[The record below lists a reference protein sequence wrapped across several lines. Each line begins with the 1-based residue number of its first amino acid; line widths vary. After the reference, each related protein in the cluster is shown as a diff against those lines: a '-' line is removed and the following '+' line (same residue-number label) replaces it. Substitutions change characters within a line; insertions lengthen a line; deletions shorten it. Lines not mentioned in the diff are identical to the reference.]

1 MTQPAETPS
10 SMIVPTGP
18 FTSMMPFTPTLPSLL
33 AEEVQDAL
41 TEYLTTTYALGDQ
54 DTRDELGRFLRDQH
68 TGIFRGPYYRLRL
81 PFRSAPA
88 GWRNPLGWLPDG
100 FVPHAHQAAAF
111 DRLTSLGHEPQPTLV
126 TTGTGSG
133 KTESFLLPLLDHARR
148 AAAEGAPGI
157 TALVLYPMN
166 ALVTDQARR
175 IADYVASSPELS
187 DVRVGLYIGGN
198 GRNRTMGTD
207 HIIDKREEL
216 QARPPQILLTNYKML
231 DLLLLD
237 PRHKGLWAGAAESL
251 QYLVLDEFHTYDGAQ
266 GSDVAMLLRRL
277 GLALGIEEEGRPLGR
292 VTPVATSATLGD
304 AGDTA
309 PMRDLARTV
318 FGGAFPPDCV
328 ITESRRTPEEFL
340 PPDDEGS
347 HDLVPPRP
355 EALADLPAPESER
368 PESWVPL
375 VRCVFGERAPEVMTG
390 GLPDPVLVGRLLT
403 KHPVTRLL
411 LEAMGTHPAAPDAVL
426 RTLQVRTLNLFPWYS
441 DDPVV
446 QTRNIRALGRL
457 LALYSF
463 ARVQTSRGLRPFLE
477 VQVQLWV
484 RDVSHLLRVVDESPR
499 FNWEVGASRD
509 PERKY
514 LPAAYCRA
522 CGASGWM
529 SMVQEASDA
538 LEAGAGEIWKTAL
551 DPRRRTRIRVLMTG
565 GEASDCRYL
574 DPDTLEQLGP
584 ATSEQDREEKRLI
597 RVHTPLTGDDAR
609 RETCPACGSRDSV
622 RFVGTSAATLLS
634 VCLTQEFGSTHL
646 PGTEK
651 KTLVFTDSVQDAAH
665 RAAFIEARAFTFN
678 LRGALVRKLG
688 ELGGSATLADLAD
701 SLGRG
706 EAGQGRLPDEDLY
719 LVTPPDFTR
728 RRNLSGTWLS
738 PDRGGAKHKRLA
750 ERLVQEAHL
759 EAGLNSR
766 IGRTLLMTGTWS
778 LDLDVDVQDLAG
790 EMAEAH
796 RNSQGFLPGSNTGER
811 TGTQAYAVWIFGV
824 LSHLREAG
832 GISHSYLGRLRQGN
846 LSRWFVGGGARGT
859 DMRRFGPGRP
869 APGFLS
875 TGRATQDGGRET
887 DEIPLSGTTRTW
899 LGDWTRKCLSD
910 SGTGVG
916 RLLGDLTE
924 ACTRRGV
931 LDRVSMKNGG
941 VNFGLVP
948 DKVLVSLEEPVRL
961 ACSDCDHVEIVAPGR
976 VALWEGAPCPR
987 MRCTGTLSVAT
998 EARPEGT
1005 FYHEL
1010 YRQGIRRI
1018 IAREHTALLEREE
1031 REDLERSFIQHTS
1044 PIDPNV
1050 LACTPTL
1057 ELGVDIGDLSTV
1069 ALASV
1074 PRTSANYLQRVG
1086 RAGRSDGNAFV
1097 LTAAHVRPSTEQRF
1111 ADPLDLIDGQVRP
1124 PAAYLRATELVRRQF
1139 LASVLDR
1146 ASRTGELGAAPGLY
1160 PELMRQGLE
1169 EGTWLRRLVDL
1180 VRADGPALVDE
1191 FLSAFP
1197 PEARDS
1203 RASLLAYASDELEG
1217 QCQDLIDRWQAK
1229 RRTLRA
1235 RIDEVSQTV
1244 KDLEARGH
1252 LDDSEKNDL
1261 DRCRGEVRGL
1271 VLQSERHNG
1280 TSRSQDPEELFTS
1293 MAREGLLPA
1302 YNLVDDGTDLEAHLW
1317 WRAEDDSTTAK
1328 PEALDLTY
1336 SRPAEAA
1343 LTELAPGSWFYAGGR
1358 RLLVDAVERGI
1369 IGDDAPAMRAICPE
1383 CGWLGD
1389 LTDACPH
1396 CGSVG
1401 VAEVGQHAV
1410 TMPLKSVSSQ
1420 ANLDDTTISD
1430 QQEERAYTRYLMATS
1445 IEAEEVTRAWR
1456 STRTTFGAEMLGRAM
1471 IRRYNLGRP
1480 ASGGRRIRIAGAEYA
1495 APGFEVCA
1503 GCGVVREREVAED
1516 RVRHRGYCP
1525 SRRGTAVEYQ
1535 TMFFT
1540 HTLQT
1545 QAVRILLPEL
1555 AATDDDER
1563 VAFQAALQLGVRE
1576 DFGGDPHHLTV
1587 YSSVETREEGRRA
1600 YLVLADSVPGGTG
1613 YLDRYADPAALREIL
1628 EKARTV
1634 LETCPCNETAQD
1646 GCHHCV
1652 LGVVGDADLGSASRD
1667 RSLSAITALLDDW
1680 ETEDVDSLDDVEVS
1694 SRPESVLE
1702 VHFMDYLQQW
1712 TEAHRG
1718 RFTRARGVGGYRN
1731 GHLTIE
1737 VDGQVRTWD
1746 VRAQQH
1752 AGDGSLRT
1760 MPDYRLSRPDAPGG
1774 STIEVYLDGQRYH
1787 ADIGDTNRTAD
1798 DARKRARLRAD
1809 RKLVWSLSW
1818 DDVESALVRLTNP
1831 AKAADGVWLPAETR
1845 AKVAAALPDDAG
1857 KVSALAGGPLELLTT
1872 VLADPDSSFWGRSAL
1887 ALAKVL
1893 MMTGRGASSARPI
1906 PVAHSRV
1913 QAMVDA
1919 MVRETLGFDAVPVP
1933 RGTIADSMVAST
1945 QGPTGLPVWVLSGVV
1960 PAEIDDHL
1968 GILTI
1973 LDDRDGVSGGE
1984 DHLAQWQDWLRLS
1997 NILQMLVVTPDG
2009 GGHTGRY
2016 FGAWTAKSLADFENQ
2031 DLPLTHLGE
2040 EPVLVLAGVGHP
2052 EQGSPAEPVPVPAPA
2067 PGAVP
2072 TAEGAPGG
2080 AGPSSS
2086 MREPDPAWD
2095 EALEWCVA
2103 SMRPTLEDIRA
2114 AGLPAPVVG
2123 EELESGETFFPIEA
2137 QWDAGGALVALSPEP
2152 DTERD
2157 AALVAAGFTV
2167 LDLGMGVER
2176 VIAALAGEG
2185 ADR

>member
-1 MTQPAETPS
+1 MTQPTEPPS
-10 SMIVPTGP
+10 SEFVPT
-18 FTSMMPFTPTLPSLL
+18 TLSMPTLPFTPTLPSLL

-54 DTRDELGRFLRDQH
+54 DTREQLGRFLRDPE

-81 PFRSAPA
+81 PFRAAPA
-88 GWRNPLGWLPDG
+88 EWRNPLGWLPDG

-111 DRLTSLGHEPQPTLV
+111 ERLTSLGHEPQPTLV

-157 TALVLYPMN
+157 TALVMYPMN

-175 IADYVASSPELS
+175 IAQYVASSPELS
-187 DVRVGLYIGGN
+187 DIRVGLYIGGN
-198 GRNRTMGTD
+198 GRNRAMSAD
-207 HIIDKREEL
+207 HVIDHREEL
-216 QARPPQILLTNYKML
+216 RSHPPQILLTNYKML

-237 PRHKGLWAGAAESL
+237 PRHRGLWAGAAESL

-277 GLALGIEEEGRPLGR
+277 GLALGIAEEGRPLGR
-292 VTPVATSATLGD
+292 ITPVATSATLGD

-309 PMRDLARTV
+309 PMRELARTV
-318 FGGAFPPDCV
+318 FGCDFPPDCV
-328 ITESRRTPEEFL
+328 ITERRRTPEEFL

-355 EALADLPAPESER
+355 EALADLPAPESEV

-375 VRCVFGERAPEVMTG
+375 VQCVFGGRAPEAMTDG
-390 GLPDPVLVGRLLT
+390 RPDPVLVGRLLA
-403 KHPVTRLL
+403 KHPMTRLL
-411 LEAMGTHPAAPDAVL
+411 LEAIGTHPAAPDTVL

-441 DDPVV
+441 DDPAA
-446 QTRNIRALGRL
+446 QARNIQALDRL

-463 ARVQTSRGLRPFLE
+463 ARVQTPRGLRSFLE

-484 RDVSHLLRVVDESPR
+484 RDVSHLLRAVDESPQ
-499 FNWEVGASRD
+499 FSWEVGAARE
-509 PERKY
+509 PETHF

-529 SMVQEASDA
+529 SMVQEASDS
-538 LEAGAGEIWKTAL
+538 LEAGAGEIWRSAL
-551 DPRRRTRIRVLMTG
+551 DPRGRSRIRVLMTG
-565 GEASDCRYL
+565 GETSDCRYL
-574 DPDTLEQLGP
+574 DADTLELFGP
-584 ATSEQDREEKRLI
+584 STPAREREEKHLV
-597 RVHTPLTGDDAR
+597 RVHVPVTGDDAK

-646 PGTEK
+646 PRGEK

-688 ELGGSATLADLAD
+688 ELGGAATLTDLAD

-706 EAGQGRLPDEDLY
+706 EADKGRLPDEDLY
-719 LVTPPDFTR
+719 LVTPPDFIR
-728 RRNLSGTWLS
+728 RRNWDGEWLAR
-738 PDRGGAKHKRLA
+738 DRGGSRHKKLA

-778 LDLDVDVQDLAG
+778 LDLDVDVRELAE

-796 RNSQGFLPGSNTGER
+796 RNSQGFLPDSNTGER
-811 TGTQAYAVWIFGV
+811 TGTRAYAVWIYGV

-832 GISHSYLGRLRQGN
+832 GISHGYLTRLRQGN
-846 LSRWFVGGGARGT
+846 LARWHVGGGARGT

-875 TGRATQDGGRET
+875 AGRVAQDGGRET
-887 DEIPLSGTTRTW
+887 DEIPLSGTARTW
-899 LGDWTRKCLSD
+899 LGDWTRKCLAD
-910 SGTGVG
+910 TGAGVG
-916 RLLGDLTE
+916 RLLGDLAE
-924 ACTRRGV
+924 ACTRRGL
-931 LDRVSMKNGG
+931 LDRVSMRNGG
-941 VNFGLVP
+941 VNFGLLP
-948 DKVLVSLEEPVRL
+948 DRIVVSLEEPVRL
-961 ACSDCDHVEIVAPGR
+961 ACSDCDHVEIAAPGR

-987 MRCTGTLSVAT
+987 MRCEGTLSIAT
-998 EARPEGT
+998 EARPEGR
-1005 FYHEL
+1005 FYRQL

-1044 PIDPNV
+1044 PVDPNV

-1069 ALASV
+1069 ALASL

-1097 LTAAHVRPSTEQRF
+1097 LTAVHVRPSTEQRF
-1111 ADPLDLIDGQVRP
+1111 ENPLDLIDGPVRP

-1146 ASRTGELGAAPGLY
+1146 ASRTGELGTAPGLY

-1169 EGTWLRRLVDL
+1169 EGTWMRRLVDL
-1180 VRADGPALVDE
+1180 VRADGPALVDG

-1203 RASLLAYASDELEG
+1203 RASLLTYASDELEG

-1235 RIDEVSQTV
+1235 RIDEVSRTV
-1244 KDLEARGH
+1244 KDLEDRGH

-1293 MAREGLLPA
+1293 MAREGLLPT

-1336 SRPAEAA
+1336 SRPAETA

-1358 RLLVDAVERGI
+1358 RLQVDAVERGI
-1369 IGDDAPAMRAICPE
+1369 IGDDAPTMRAICPE

-1410 TMPLKSVSSQ
+1410 TMPLKAVSSQ

-1430 QQEERAYTRYLMATS
+1430 QQDERVRTRYLTATS
-1445 IEAEEVTRAWR
+1445 VVAEDVTRAWR
-1456 STRTTFGAEMLGRAM
+1456 STRTTFGAEMLARAT

-1480 ASGGRRIRIAGAEYA
+1480 ASGGRRVRIAGAEYS

-1503 GCGVVREREVAED
+1503 GCGVVREREEAED

-1525 SRRGTAVEYQ
+1525 SRRGVETDYD
-1535 TMFFT
+1535 TMYFT
-1540 HTLQT
+1540 HALQT

-1555 AATDDDER
+1555 AAVDEGER
-1563 VAFQAALQLGVRE
+1563 IAFQAALQLGVRE

-1587 YSSVETREEGRRA
+1587 HSTVESREEGPRA
-1600 YLVLADSVPGGTG
+1600 YLVLADTVPGGTG

-1634 LETCPCNETAQD
+1634 LENCTCNETGQD

-1667 RSLSAITALLDDW
+1667 RSLSAIEALLDDW
-1680 ETEDVDSLDDVEVS
+1680 ETEDIDSLEDIDIEQH
-1694 SRPESVLE
+1694 PESVLE
-1702 VHFMDYLQQW
+1702 AHFMDYLQQW

-1718 RFTRARGVGGYRN
+1718 RFTRARGAGGFRN

-1737 VDGQVRTWD
+1737 VDGKVRKWD
-1746 VRAQQH
+1746 VRAQGH
-1752 AGDGSLRT
+1752 AGSGSLRT
-1760 MPDYRLSRPDAPGG
+1760 VPDYRLSRPDVPG
-1774 STIEVYLDGQRYH
+1774 SPTIEVYLDGQRYH

-1798 DARKRARLRAD
+1798 DARKRAGLRAD

-1818 DDVESALVRLTNP
+1818 DDVDSALTRLTNP
-1831 AKAADGVWLPAETR
+1831 AKAEDGVWLPATTR

-1857 KVSALAGGPLELLTT
+1857 KVSALAGGSLELLTT
-1872 VLADPDSSFWGRSAL
+1872 ILADPDSSFWGRSAL

-1893 MMTGRGASSARPI
+1893 MMTGRGTNAVRPV

-1933 RGTIADSMVAST
+1933 RGTVADSMVAPT

-1960 PAEIDDHL
+1960 PAEIDEHL
-1968 GILTI
+1968 GILTV

-1984 DHLAQWQDWLRLS
+1984 HHLAQWQDWLRLS

-2016 FGAWTAKSLADFENQ
+2016 FGAWTAESLADFESQ

-2040 EPVLVLAGVGHP
+2040 QPVVALAGVGHP
-2052 EQGSPAEPVPVPAPA
+2052 GREDAVEPVPAPA
-2067 PGAVP
+2067 PFPAQP
-2072 TAEGAPGG
+2072 AKAAPGG

-2086 MREPDPAWD
+2086 MVGPDPAWD
-2095 EALEWCVA
+2095 EALELCVPV
-2103 SMRPTLEDIRA
+2103 MRPFLEDLRA

-2137 QWDAGGALVALSPEP
+2137 QWDVGGVLVALSPEP
-2152 DTERD
+2152 DTQRD
-2157 AALVAAGFTV
+2157 EALVAAGFTV

-2176 VIAALAGEG
+2176 AIAALQQEG
-2185 ADR
+2185 AGQ